1 MNTYQQTLK
10 GEGRAPY
17 TDHHPRPSS
26 TDLAGQARSWA
37 PRTPPVNIE
46 EVTLRVIALQ
56 QVS

>member
-1 MNTYQQTLK
+1 MNAYQQTQK

-37 PRTPPVNIE
+37 PHTPPVNIV
-46 EVTLRVIALQ
+46 EVTLRVIALK
-56 QVS
+56 